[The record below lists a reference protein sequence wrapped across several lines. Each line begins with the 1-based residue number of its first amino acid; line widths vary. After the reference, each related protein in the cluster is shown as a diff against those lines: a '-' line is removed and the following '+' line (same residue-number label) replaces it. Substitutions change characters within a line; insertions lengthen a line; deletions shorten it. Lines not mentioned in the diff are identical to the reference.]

1 MEQQPYKKQ
10 NLKKL
15 NIKAILAM
23 MVCVAMIYTSCR
35 KTENAPAPSNT
46 KTSTGQIAVNL
57 SKSLAGNFGGINL
70 NNAADSASVVKHY
83 GPHNAC
89 GCMQNTL
96 CGFFTDSLVNYN
108 ATVGDTTVHTGG
120 YLKFYFNCINGKL
133 SGYTA
138 DDSLNTV
145 KTVPGQAPQ
154 IYKVLQY
161 YTIQALDSQ
170 NEFIG
175 VKGTNW
181 LTTSD

>member
-10 NLKKL
+10 NVKKI

-23 MVCVAMIYTSCR
+23 MVCVAIIYTSCR
-35 KTENAPAPSNT
+35 KSEYAPASSPNAT
-46 KTSTGQIAVNL
+46 TTGQIAVNI
-57 SKSLAGNFGGINL
+57 SKSLAGNFGGVNL
-70 NNAADSASVVKHY
+70 NDGVDSISVAGHL
-83 GPHNAC
+83 GPHHAC
-89 GCMQNTL
+89 SCTNPTL

-154 IYKVLQY
+154 IYKVLY
-161 YTIQALDSQ
+161 NIIPYKPWMP
-170 NEFIG
+170 N
-175 VKGTNW
+175 TN
-181 LTTSD
+181 LLV